1 MMNPKETGSQHSTR
15 DSPDTV
21 KLTNA
26 VYTNLLMVN
35 AIMQLLDE
43 RGVLSMNDVED
54 RVKELQAEA
63 RIKLET

>member
-1 MMNPKETGSQHSTR
+1 MRSRRFLQHIQNKKR
-15 DSPDTV
+15 NPDTV
-21 KLTNA
+21 KVTEA
-26 VYTNLLMVN
+26 VYSNLLTV
-35 AIMQLLDE
+35 AILQLLDE